1 MHGQT
6 AALERLWV
14 LTFREAETLT
24 VADIFTL
31 LTLCFLAATLMV
43 PLMRKVGPVRA
54 PSADAH

>member
-1 MHGQT
+1 M
-6 AALERLWV
+6 AALERLWA

-43 PLMRKVGPVRA
+43 PLMRKVRPVKA